1 MNENLDLLT
10 AEERKMLH
18 DVLNGLNL
26 ENNLDKADAVYE
38 YIIEWLGT
46 LECIINRYSA
56 E

>member
-1 MNENLDLLT
+1 MENNLLT
-10 AEERKMLH
+10 QDERDMLQS
-18 DVLNGLNL
+18 VLDKLNL

-46 LECIINRYSA
+46 LECVINRYSA

>member
-1 MNENLDLLT
+1 MENNLLT
-10 AEERKMLH
+10 QDERDMLQG
-18 DVLNGLNL
+18 VLDKLNL
-26 ENNLDKADAVYE
+26 ENNLDKTDAVYE

>member
-1 MNENLDLLT
+1 MENNLLT
-10 AEERKMLH
+10 QDEKDMLQG
-18 DVLNGLNL
+18 VLDKLNL
-26 ENNLDKADAVYE
+26 ENNLDKTDAVYE

>member
-1 MNENLDLLT
+1 MENNLLT
-10 AEERKMLH
+10 QDEKDMLQS
-18 DVLNGLNL
+18 VLDKLNL
-26 ENNLDKADAVYE
+26 ENNLDKTDAVYE

>member
-1 MNENLDLLT
+1 MENNLLT
-10 AEERKMLH
+10 QDEKDMLQG
-18 DVLNGLNL
+18 VLDKLNL